1 MLENQKA
8 TFTSYIKGYE
18 ELGHNEYS
26 HENSSESERNI
37 GLRSQNVLN
46 TETNQ
51 ARSHN
56 SDNINNNGETT
67 SDLRRSQS
75 MKSADKH
82 QTHSTINQNIRNY
95 VEHSGKMFVAQEPS
109 EVHIHNLRNNPD
121 EQSYRRIN
129 SHVPSSVYKSVSSG
143 SPVLLRRR
151 YSFASGS
158 SPYVDSS
165 RRKLTSHD
173 LIHNC
178 GRRILKAVEEG
189 KILAHSCER
198 RLGECNSLSGE
209 TYDAEDFIPTNIAQ
223 NNGDIR
229 NDLSILHLNSD
240 DKMLNSTENL
250 TINKFR
256 QLRRESL
263 KEFDTPLKV
272 YNRKK
277 SSHEMSPPIYKEN
290 RFPELLNA
298 SHNSEEHLQT
308 LTTKHSSLS
317 PNSQISSCQ
326 AIRTALSSLYNAED
340 FRMVKIGEG
349 FFSEVFKV
357 GYETKFFIN

>member
-1 MLENQKA
+1 M
-8 TFTSYIKGYE
+8 
-18 ELGHNEYS
+18 
-26 HENSSESERNI
+26 
-37 GLRSQNVLN
+37 SQNELKI
-46 TETNQ
+46 ETNQ
-51 ARSHN
+51 AKTHN
-56 SDNINNNGETT
+56 SENMNNNGVTT
-67 SDLRRSQS
+67 DLRRSQS
-75 MKSADKH
+75 MKSADRYPK
-82 QTHSTINQNIRNY
+82 HSTLKQNILNY
-95 VEHSGKMFVAQEPS
+95 VEHSGKMFLAQEPS
-109 EVHIHNLRNNPD
+109 ELHIHNLRNNSN
-121 EQSYRRIN
+121 ERSYRRVN
-129 SHVPSSVYKSVSSG
+129 SHAPPSVYKSVPSG
-143 SPVLLRRR
+143 SPILIRRR

-189 KILAHSCER
+189 KVLAHSCER
-198 RLGECNSLSGE
+198 RLGDGSSLSCA
-209 TYDAEDFIPTNIAQ
+209 TYDADNFVPPKMIH
-223 NNGDIR
+223 NNGDIL
-229 NDLSILHLNSD
+229 NDLSVVPLSSD
-240 DKMLNSTENL
+240 DKILNSTENL

-256 QLRRESL
+256 ELRRESL